1 MKATLY
7 LSTNDLT
14 EGMVKDR
21 PVVVIDVLRASSVIG
36 HALSLGAERV
46 IPADTVEAATSLLAS
61 IQRRH
66 ALLCGE
72 RDGRKIE
79 GFDLGNS
86 PLEYTQKQVEKKTLI
101 FASTNGSRAM
111 VRASTAREQLIASF
125 NNLARV
131 ADRVATY
138 PEVTVVCSGKLG
150 QPSLED
156 TVCAGTLLAA
166 VSDRLGPA
174 LSLENDAAHMAL
186 LLAQDYRGEIRRLFD
201 ECSHG
206 VYLKSIGFAADLD
219 FCAAIDSVPVLPILK
234 EGRITAA

>member
-1 MKATLY
+1 LKAILF
-7 LSTNDLT
+7 LSPNDLVDA
-14 EGMVKDR
+14 MVKDR

-86 PLEYTQKQVEKKTLI
+86 PLEYTQKRVEKKTLI
-101 FASTNGSRAM
+101 YASTNGSRAM
-111 VRASTAREQLIASF
+111 VRAAGAREQIIASF
-125 NNLARV
+125 NNLGRV
-131 ADRVATY
+131 TDRVVTY
-138 PEVTVVCSGKLG
+138 PEITVVCSGKLG

-166 VSDRLGPA
+166 AADRIGPA
-174 LSLENDAAHMAL
+174 LSLENDAARMAT
-186 LLAQDYRGEIRRLFD
+186 LLAAEYRGEIRRLLD

-206 VYLKSIGFAADLD
+206 VYLKSIGFGEDLD
-219 FCAAIDSVPVLPILK
+219 FCAAIDSVPVLPVLR
-234 EGRITAA
+234 EGRITAG